1 MGNPKAG
8 NQNDLYEIEEVVL
21 KEILALLEEAAIE
34 HKDLFLNADVEF
46 DSKSLREFLESKE
59 IIANIKPKSKLL
71 LNPLFPTLKKGIIHL
86 FIVSLPKVPEF

>member
-1 MGNPKAG
+1 MIAMGSPKAG

-34 HKDLFLNADVEF
+34 HKDLFLNADVGF

-59 IIANIKPKSKLL
+59 IIANIKPNFRNGKQPDVYFDEELYK
-71 LNPLFPTLKKGIIHL
+71 NRFKIG
-86 FIVSLPKVPEF
+86 